1 MGKGD
6 KVGKTDLSEE
16 TYRKAIAMLMIPFA
30 GKLLLFLLCNI
41 VKILYLLLR
50 RQFDLSTYALTN
62 DESLVINGIWCIMT
76 GYFGLRFCKKKLKLF
91 IAYDKKK
98 DWVRAISFFIV
109 GFVLSIGSAVL
120 INGYYQLGDEKN
132 ESALDY
138 GSHANANVWLYIIVV
153 VFMLPVIEE
162 FLFRGLFFKML
173 TRKNKLAVICIQAFL
188 FGILH
193 LNPIQCIYTF
203 VFGVVLGIVYQKTQN
218 ILFPICMHIG
228 FNIRYPVLYL
238 IFIAGYRLG

>member
-1 MGKGD
+1 MGKGN

-16 TYRKAIAMLMIPFA
+16 TYRKAIAMLMVPFA
-30 GKLLLFLLCNI
+30 GKLMLFLLCNI
-41 VKILYLLLR
+41 AKILYLLPR

-62 DESLVINGIWCIMT
+62 DESFVINGIWCVMT
-76 GYFGLRFCKKKLKLF
+76 GYMVWRFCKKNWKLF
-91 IAYDKKK
+91 REYDKTK
-98 DWVRAISFFIV
+98 DGLRAIGFFIT

-120 INGYYQLGDEKN
+120 INSFYQLGKEKN
-132 ESALDY
+132 VCALDY
-138 GSHANANVWLYIIVV
+138 GSLANANVWLYLIVV

-188 FGILH
+188 FGIVH
-193 LNPIQCIYTF
+193 LNPIKCIYTF
-203 VFGVVLGIVYQKTQN
+203 VFGIVLGIVYQKTQN
-218 ILFPICMHIG
+218 LLFPICMHIG

-238 IFIAGYRLG
+238 LFIAGYRLN